1 MIPTKWHS
9 ALIDYATDP
18 DNSEEVDLGGHFEFL
33 TVIIPELAGSYTTTV
48 HIARESGGTYY
59 PLHMFDTNAVGDF
72 AQITDGASTA
82 KALTFRI
89 GGAQFIKVVSG
100 TSLGADITFYVRGFN
115 RG

>member
-1 MIPTKWHS
+1 MIPTKWLP

-33 TVIIPELAGSYTTTV
+33 TVIIPTLAGSYTTTV
-48 HIARESGGTYY
+48 HIAKESGGTYY
-59 PLHMFDTNAVGDF
+59 PCYQLDIASAADF
-72 AQITDGASTA
+72 AQLTSGATTA
-82 KALTFRI
+82 HAVIFRI